1 MKFMKNF
8 QFIKNHLFIKNFFK
22 KYFKSL
28 IMNFQ
33 SIQYFL
39 KKFIKNLQFIK
50 FLFENSEFIKND
62 QFIKSLIGIIF
73 IKFDLVYFLK
83 NLINLNFIINLV
95 ILLNFGFFCVNL
107 NIKIDSTNF
116 TFVIYHIFRRL
127 MSIL

>member
-1 MKFMKNF
+1 MKNF

-39 KKFIKNLQFIK
+39 KKFIKNLQSIK
-50 FLFENSEFIKND
+50 FLFKNSKFIKND

-73 IKFDLVYFLK
+73 IKFDLVFFLK
-83 NLINLNFIINLV
+83 NFINLNFIINLV
-95 ILLNFGFFCVNL
+95 ILLNFGFF
-107 NIKIDSTNF
+107 
-116 TFVIYHIFRRL
+116 
-127 MSIL
+127 